1 MEPNEKNI
9 KTQHG
14 NKQPG
19 NGNNRLPLIIGA
31 VAVLLVILGVWVAR
45 SFFNQ
50 ESTDDAFID
59 GHVILISPK
68 VSGQIA
74 KVYVADNQEVRAG
87 EPLFDIDERDYA
99 VRLELAQADV
109 KGAVAEL
116 SQASQ
121 DATRY
126 KDLRSTGDI
135 SQQEFD
141 RAVLRLQTAQAKL
154 DGAKARLEQ
163 AELDLSY
170 TKVKAPEAG
179 QVARKA
185 VEPGAYVQEGQ
196 VLLAMVTPE
205 RWVTANMK
213 ETQMTHIQPGM
224 PVTIAVDAYP
234 GKVFH
239 GHVDSI
245 QQGTGSRF
253 SLLPAENAT
262 GNFIKVVQRVPVKI
276 VFDDQPDPDEPLALG
291 LSVVPTIKL
300 K

>member
-1 MEPNEKNI
+1 MEKKANSHKAQSGHD
-9 KTQHG
+9 KLW
-14 NKQPG
+14 
-19 NGNNRLPLIIGA
+19 NGDHRIVIILGVA
-31 VAVLLVILGVWVAR
+31 AVLLVVLGMWVAR

-68 VSGQIA
+68 VSGHVA
-74 KVYVADNQEVRAG
+74 KVDVTDNQEVKSG
-87 EPLFDIDERDYA
+87 ELLFAIDERDYA
-99 VRLELAQADV
+99 VRLDLAQADV

-121 DATRY
+121 DAARY
-126 KDLRSTGDI
+126 KDLRVKGDI

-141 RAVLRLQTAQAKL
+141 RAVLRLQTAQSKL
-154 DGAKARLEQ
+154 DGDKARLQQ
-163 AELDLSY
+163 AELNISY
-170 TKVKAPEAG
+170 TQVKAPEAG

-185 VEPGAYVQEGQ
+185 VEPGAFVQEGQ
-196 VLLAMVTPE
+196 VLLAIVTPE

-213 ETQMTHIQPGM
+213 ETQMTHIRPGLK
-224 PVTIAVDAYP
+224 VTIEVDAYP
-234 GKVFH
+234 GKIFH

-276 VFDDQPDPDEPLALG
+276 VFDGQPDLDEPLPLG
-291 LSVVPTIKL
+291 MSVLPTIKL